1 VVRVTIADSVFHAA
15 PDFAVVGR
23 AMDCRSANGREKRL
37 DLLGDLLAKS

>member
-23 AMDCRSANGREKRL
+23 AMDCRSAAWEKRL